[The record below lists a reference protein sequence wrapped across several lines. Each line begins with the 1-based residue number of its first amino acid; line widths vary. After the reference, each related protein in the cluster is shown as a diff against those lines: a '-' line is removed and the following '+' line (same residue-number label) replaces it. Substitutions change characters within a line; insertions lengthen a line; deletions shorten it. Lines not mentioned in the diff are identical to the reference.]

1 MASAVDGAGGRALEA
16 VAAAAVEDQMVR
28 SPAASS
34 NLPMAPAASAGL
46 AGEGVGAAVA
56 AEVAEGAD
64 QVREELLRLPPDQV
78 RPEDPIDRS
87 EHQHRRRPRPPRAG
101 LHDRHPHQEQL
112 RGNDEHR
119 YREKFYAREP
129 P

>member
-56 AEVAEGAD
+56 EVEAAAVKPAESPEVH
-64 QVREELLRLPPDQV
+64 LLSD
-78 RPEDPIDRS
+78 S
-87 EHQHRRRPRPPRAG
+87 TAA
-101 LHDRHPHQEQL
+101 
-112 RGNDEHR
+112 
-119 YREKFYAREP
+119 F
-129 P
+129 

>member
-28 SPAASS
+28 SPAAS

-56 AEVAEGAD
+56 EVEAAAVKPAESPEVH
-64 QVREELLRLPPDQV
+64 LLSD
-78 RPEDPIDRS
+78 S
-87 EHQHRRRPRPPRAG
+87 TSA
-101 LHDRHPHQEQL
+101 
-112 RGNDEHR
+112 
-119 YREKFYAREP
+119 F
-129 P
+129 

>member
-16 VAAAAVEDQMVR
+16 VAAVAVEDQMVR

-56 AEVAEGAD
+56 EVAAVKPAESPE
-64 QVREELLRLPPDQV
+64 VHLLSD
-78 RPEDPIDRS
+78 S
-87 EHQHRRRPRPPRAG
+87 TSA
-101 LHDRHPHQEQL
+101 
-112 RGNDEHR
+112 
-119 YREKFYAREP
+119 F
-129 P
+129 

>member
-28 SPAASS
+28 RPAASS

-56 AEVAEGAD
+56 EVEAAAVEAAESPEVH
-64 QVREELLRLPPDQV
+64 LLSD
-78 RPEDPIDRS
+78 S
-87 EHQHRRRPRPPRAG
+87 TSA
-101 LHDRHPHQEQL
+101 
-112 RGNDEHR
+112 
-119 YREKFYAREP
+119 F
-129 P
+129 